1 MHIEAPPGRSG
12 GGMSATDSPRHH
24 VLKVGL
30 IVNPIAGV
38 GGSLGLKGSDN
49 LPAGLEAS
57 VFTRAETRAQRALSP
72 LRSCASRVHFVCWA
86 GAMGQSVLGS
96 LGFGCEVLGACQGE
110 VCSAGDTKRA
120 ALKMSS
126 VGVDVLLFVGG
137 DGTARD
143 IYDALGE
150 STPVLGIPAGVKMH
164 SGVFTVSPEA
174 AGELLV
180 ELLEGG
186 LVALAPQEVRDIDE
200 VAFQSNVVKSRF
212 YGEMP
217 VPAQGRFL
225 QHTKVGGVECS
236 ELAAADIADW
246 VVACMEPGTSYV
258 IGPGSTTAAIMAEMG
273 VANTLLGVDVVRD
286 REILQNDCSEQE
298 LLSCLSEFPGPAKII
313 VTAIGGQGHVF
324 GRGNQQISPEVIRRV
339 GLECIDI
346 VAAKSKIAALQG
358 RPLLLDT
365 NDPELDRELTGY
377 RPVITGYQ
385 NQVLYRLAAMA

>member
-1 MHIEAPPGRSG
+1 
-12 GGMSATDSPRHH
+12 MSATDLPMHH
-24 VLKVGL
+24 SLKVGL
-30 IVNPIAGV
+30 IINPIAGL
-38 GGSLGLKGSDN
+38 GGRLGLKGSDN
-49 LPAGLEAS
+49 LPAALKTS
-57 VFTRAETRAQRALSP
+57 VFTHAEARAQRALSP
-72 LRSCASRVHFVCWA
+72 LRSCASRLQFVCWA
-86 GAMGQSVLGS
+86 GAMGQLVLDS
-96 LGFGCEVLGACQGE
+96 LDFESEVLGASQGE
-110 VCSAGDTKRA
+110 AYSADDTKRA
-120 ALKMSS
+120 ALKLSKA
-126 VGVDVLLFVGG
+126 GIDILLFAGG

-143 IYDALGE
+143 IYDAVGE
-150 STPVLGIPAGVKMH
+150 SIPVLGVPAGVKMH
-164 SGVFTVSPEA
+164 SGVFAVSPEA

-200 VAFQSNVVKSRF
+200 VAFRSNVVKSRF
-212 YGEMP
+212 YGEMQ

-236 ELAAADIADW
+236 ELAVADIADW
-246 VVACMEPGTSYV
+246 VVAGMEPGASYV

-273 VANTLLGVDVVRD
+273 LRNTLLGVDVVRD
-286 REILQNDCSEQE
+286 GKILQSDCNE
-298 LLSCLSEFPGPAKII
+298 LDLLACLSQYPGPAKII
-313 VTAIGGQGHVF
+313 VTVIGGQGHVF
-324 GRGNQQISPEVIRRV
+324 GRGNQQISPDVIRRV

-365 NDPELDRELTGY
+365 NDPELDLELAGY